1 MLKRLWHRLVETLRR
16 DFVAGL
22 LVFVPVGSTVLGVL
36 WLVDQLDN
44 MVLPRF
50 YRALGM
56 EIEQPRL
63 VGVLATLCV
72 ILLAGAL
79 TRSFLGRS
87 ALLLW
92 ERVVDRIPVAR
103 SLYSVLK
110 QFMQAVLGQ
119 PEGGASFD
127 RVVVIQ
133 YPRQGIYTY
142 AFVTGRSRYAN
153 PGIPDDLVK
162 VFVPS
167 TPNPTTGYLLLLPEQ
182 DLIETDLSIETAFSL
197 IVSGGIAEVVND
209 RTVRIPG
216 AAGDAKAASPP
227 ARTGSPESS

>member
-1 MLKRLWHRLVETLRR
+1 MLKRLWNKLIETLRR

-22 LVFVPVGSTVLGVL
+22 LVFVPVGSTILGVL
-36 WLVDQLDN
+36 WLVDQLDKL
-44 MVLPRF
+44 VLPRF

-56 EIEQPRL
+56 EVEQPRL

-87 ALLLW
+87 MLLLW
-92 ERVVDRIPVAR
+92 ERIVDRIPVAR

-142 AFVTGRSRYAN
+142 AFVTGRSRWVN
-153 PGIPDDLVK
+153 PGVPDNLVK
-162 VFVPS
+162 VFIPS
-167 TPNPTTGYLLLLPEQ
+167 TPNPTTGYFLLLPEE
-182 DLIETDLSIETAFSL
+182 DLIETNLSVEAAFSM

-209 RTVRIPG
+209 RTVRMPG
-216 AAGDAKAASPP
+216 AASDAKVASSS
-227 ARTGSPESS
+227 ARTDLPESS